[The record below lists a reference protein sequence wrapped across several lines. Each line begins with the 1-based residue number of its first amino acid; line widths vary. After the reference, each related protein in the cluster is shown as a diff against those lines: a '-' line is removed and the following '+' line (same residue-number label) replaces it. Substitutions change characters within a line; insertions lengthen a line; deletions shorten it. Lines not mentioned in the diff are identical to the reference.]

1 MEEQK
6 NLYKNETTFTKENLQ
21 TFSKF
26 IWLKYNKFRYLEII
40 IFSCLFFVFGIIG
53 AISQSVKYH
62 KIPNTFTLIFVL
74 IFAVVIIKMI
84 KLAKG
89 NVKIN
94 SQANDITYKYEFTEN
109 YLLISTE
116 LASQKFLYTDLSN
129 IKNICN
135 TEKYIYIMIN
145 NRQGFIVDKR
155 GFENYNDQDFT
166 NYLKDKFNDKYINF
180 LDETKKKL
188 YSIKD
193 IIFCVILFMMF
204 CTMVLSFLNWIN

>member
-6 NLYKNETTFTKENLQ
+6 NLYKNETKFTKENLQ

-53 AISQSVKYH
+53 AISQIVKYH

-204 CTMVLSFLNWIN
+204 CTMVLSFLN

>member
-6 NLYKNETTFTKENLQ
+6 NLYKNETKFTKENLQ
-21 TFSKF
+21 EFSKF
-26 IWLKYNKFRYLEII
+26 IWLKYNKIRYWEII
-40 IFSCLFFVFGIIG
+40 IFSCLFFVFGVIG
-53 AISQSVKYH
+53 AISQIVNYH

-74 IFAVVIIKMI
+74 IFAIVILKMI

-89 NVKIN
+89 NAKI
-94 SQANDITYKYEFTEN
+94 SPQAQDITYKYEFTDD
-109 YLLISTE
+109 YLTISTE

-145 NRQGFIVDKR
+145 GSQGFIVDKR
-155 GFENYNDQDFT
+155 GFENYSEQDFT
-166 NYLKDKFNDKYINF
+166 NYLKEKFNDKYINF
-180 LDETKKKL
+180 LDKTKKKL

-204 CTMVLSFLNWIN
+204 CTMVLSFLN

>member
-6 NLYKNETTFTKENLQ
+6 NLYKNETKFTKENLQ

-94 SQANDITYKYEFTEN
+94 SQANDTTYKYEFTEN

-204 CTMVLSFLNWIN
+204 CTMVLSFLN

>member
-6 NLYKNETTFTKENLQ
+6 NLYKNETKFTKENLQ
-21 TFSKF
+21 EFSKF
-26 IWLKYNKFRYLEII
+26 IWLKYNKIRYWEII
-40 IFSCLFFVFGIIG
+40 IFSCLFFVFGVIG
-53 AISQSVKYH
+53 SISQIVNYH

-74 IFAVVIIKMI
+74 IFAIVILKMI

-89 NVKIN
+89 NAKI
-94 SQANDITYKYEFTEN
+94 SPQAQDITYKYEFTDD

-145 NRQGFIVDKR
+145 GSQGFIVDKR
-155 GFENYNDQDFT
+155 GFENYSEQDFT
-166 NYLKDKFNDKYINF
+166 NYLKEKFNDKYINF
-180 LDETKKKL
+180 LDKTKKKL

-193 IIFCVILFMMF
+193 IIFFVILFMMF
-204 CTMVLSFLNWIN
+204 CTMVLSFLD

>member
-204 CTMVLSFLNWIN
+204 CTMVLSFLN

>member
-6 NLYKNETTFTKENLQ
+6 NLYKNETKFTKENLQ

-204 CTMVLSFLNWIN
+204 CTMVLSFLN

>member
-6 NLYKNETTFTKENLQ
+6 NLYKNETKFTKENLQ

-40 IFSCLFFVFGIIG
+40 IFSCLFFVSGIIG

-180 LDETKKKL
+180 LDKTKKKL

-204 CTMVLSFLNWIN
+204 CTIVLSFLD

>member
-6 NLYKNETTFTKENLQ
+6 NLYKNETKFTKENLQ

>member
-40 IFSCLFFVFGIIG
+40 IFSCLFFVSGIIG

-204 CTMVLSFLNWIN
+204 CTMVLSFLN

>member
-6 NLYKNETTFTKENLQ
+6 NLYKNETKFTKENLQ

-188 YSIKD
+188 YSMKD

-204 CTMVLSFLNWIN
+204 CTMVLSFLN

>member
-6 NLYKNETTFTKENLQ
+6 NLYKNETKFTKENLQ

-53 AISQSVKYH
+53 AISQIVKYH

-94 SQANDITYKYEFTEN
+94 SQANDITYKYEFTEKIHIH
-109 YLLISTE
+109 YDK
-116 LASQKFLYTDLSN
+116 QPPR
-129 IKNICN
+129 
-135 TEKYIYIMIN
+135 IYS
-145 NRQGFIVDKR
+145 R
-155 GFENYNDQDFT
+155 
-166 NYLKDKFNDKYINF
+166 
-180 LDETKKKL
+180 
-188 YSIKD
+188 
-193 IIFCVILFMMF
+193 
-204 CTMVLSFLNWIN
+204 

>member
-6 NLYKNETTFTKENLQ
+6 NLYKNETKFTKENLQ

-40 IFSCLFFVFGIIG
+40 IFSCLFFVSGIIG

>member
-6 NLYKNETTFTKENLQ
+6 NLYKNETKFTKENLQ

-40 IFSCLFFVFGIIG
+40 IFSCLFFVSGIIG

-204 CTMVLSFLNWIN
+204 CTMVLSFLN

>member
-6 NLYKNETTFTKENLQ
+6 NLYKNETKFTKENLQ

-53 AISQSVKYH
+53 AISQIVKYH

-180 LDETKKKL
+180 LDKTKKKL

-204 CTMVLSFLNWIN
+204 CTIVLSFLD

>member
-6 NLYKNETTFTKENLQ
+6 NLYKNETKFTKENLQ

-62 KIPNTFTLIFVL
+62 KVPNTFTLIFVL

-109 YLLISTE
+109 HLLISTE

-204 CTMVLSFLNWIN
+204 CTMVLSFLN

>member
-1 MEEQK
+1 MKEQK
-6 NLYKNETTFTKENLQ
+6 NLYKNETKFTKENLQ

-204 CTMVLSFLNWIN
+204 CTMVLSFLN

>member
-1 MEEQK
+1 MKEQK
-6 NLYKNETTFTKENLQ
+6 NLYKNETKFTKENLQ

-145 NRQGFIVDKR
+145 NLQGFIVDKR

-204 CTMVLSFLNWIN
+204 CTMVLSFLN

>member
-6 NLYKNETTFTKENLQ
+6 NLYKNETKFTKENLQ

-62 KIPNTFTLIFVL
+62 KIPNAFTLIFVL

-204 CTMVLSFLNWIN
+204 CTMVLSFLN

>member
-6 NLYKNETTFTKENLQ
+6 NLYKNETKFTKENLQ

-155 GFENYNDQDFT
+155 GFENYNDQNFT

-204 CTMVLSFLNWIN
+204 CTMVLSFLN

>member
-1 MEEQK
+1 MKEQK
-6 NLYKNETTFTKENLQ
+6 NLYKNETKFTKENLQ

-94 SQANDITYKYEFTEN
+94 SQANDTTYKYEFTEN

-204 CTMVLSFLNWIN
+204 CTMVLSFLN

>member
-6 NLYKNETTFTKENLQ
+6 NLYKNETKFTKENLQ

-53 AISQSVKYH
+53 AISQIVKYH

-180 LDETKKKL
+180 LDKTKKKL

-204 CTMVLSFLNWIN
+204 CTMVLSFLN